1 MLYKYKNDYKKIAM
15 GLLSF
20 IPNLK
25 EVSRLL
31 TEIEWYEAQDDRC
44 LFLWKNDDGDFCG
57 IIGAEIDDAIVMV
70 RHVAVSPQYR
80 KEGVSF
86 EMFTSLAQRYPDHK
100 MMGSFEVAPLLTK
113 WEKNHGQE

>member
-1 MLYKYKNDYKKIAM
+1 MLYKYKSGYKKIAM

-25 EVSRLL
+25 EVSRLS
-31 TEIEWYEAQDDRC
+31 TEVEWYESQDDRC
-44 LFLWKNDDGDFCG
+44 LFLWKNEDGDFCG
-57 IIGAEIDDAIVMV
+57 IIGAEIDDKIIMV

-80 KEGVSF
+80 EEGVSF
-86 EMFTSLAQRYPDHK
+86 AMFSALAQRYPEHK

-113 WEKNHGQE
+113 WEKNHED